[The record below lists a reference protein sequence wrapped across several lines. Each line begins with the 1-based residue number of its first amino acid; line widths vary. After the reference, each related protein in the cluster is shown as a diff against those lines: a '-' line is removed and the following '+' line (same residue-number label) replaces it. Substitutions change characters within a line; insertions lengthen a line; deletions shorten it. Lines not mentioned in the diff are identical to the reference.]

1 VHVVQDV
8 SGYNSWP
15 MIQAIGEKLVCTYRR
30 GTAHTI
36 GEDARAVYARTSV
49 DRGKTWTAETT
60 VANTPGYGEVTVG
73 KGLDSTGAML
83 LWVRRIGKSWNHDL
97 YRTITGRQVGTHTNP
112 KVAAPGLD
120 ESPDGSPALLFQGGR
135 LPASATSGK
144 DDQVELG
151 QRPRPW
157 WK

>member
-1 VHVVQDV
+1 M
-8 SGYNSWP
+8 GW
-15 MIQAIGEKLVCTYRR
+15 IQAIGEKLVCTYRR

-60 VANTPGYGEVTVG
+60 VANTLGYGEVTVG
-73 KGLDSTGAML
+73 KGLDSTGAMR

-112 KVAAPGLD
+112 KVAAAGFRYLRERRPSRTGPTPTPLVGIIED
-120 ESPDGSPALLFQGGR
+120 PTDFLLI
-135 LPASATSGK
+135 
-144 DDQVELG
+144 
-151 QRPRPW
+151 W
-157 WK
+157 

>member
-1 VHVVQDV
+1 M
-8 SGYNSWP
+8 GW
-15 MIQAIGEKLVCTYRR
+15 IQAIGEKLVCTYRR

-60 VANTPGYGEVTVG
+60 VANTLGYGEVTVG

-112 KVAAPGLD
+112 KVAAPASTNRRTARPCPPFPRRPPVGYRYLR
-120 ESPDGSPALLFQGGR
+120 ERQPSRTGSTPPPGSRAVLGG
-135 LPASATSGK
+135 
-144 DDQVELG
+144 E
-151 QRPRPW
+151 
-157 WK
+157 